1 MAQQHTYKPK
11 NGYVPTAAVA
21 IKIAIAVWEPIY
33 GTESIAKQA
42 PYRASLANGVWVV
55 EGSLPAGKYV
65 VGGVAFAEIA
75 QDDGRVLSISHG
87 K

>member
-1 MAQQHTYKPK
+1 MAQQHNYKPK
-11 NGYVPTAAVA
+11 VGYVPTAAVA

-55 EGSLPAGKYV
+55 EGSMPAGKTV
-65 VGGVAFAEIA
+65 VGGLAIAEIA
-75 QDDGRVLSISHG
+75 QDDGRVLRISHG